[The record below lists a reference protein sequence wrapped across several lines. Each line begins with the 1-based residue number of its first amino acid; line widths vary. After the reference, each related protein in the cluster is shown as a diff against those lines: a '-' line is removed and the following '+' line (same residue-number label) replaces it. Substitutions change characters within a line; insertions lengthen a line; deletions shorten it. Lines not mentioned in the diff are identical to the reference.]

1 MSWYIDLKLMQMNKL
16 SISSIFSD
24 WGITKF
30 STLPT
35 LCNTGKD
42 SAEQSVRIAVLENT
56 LQELQ

>member
-1 MSWYIDLKLMQMNKL
+1 MKWYIDLKLMQMNKL

-24 WGITKF
+24 WGNTKF

-42 SAEQSVRIAVLENT
+42 SPEQSVRIAVLENT